1 MESAK
6 GMQKAYLNFII
17 SKTEICKNSVNRLD

>member
-1 MESAK
+1 MVSAK
-6 GMQKAYLNFII
+6 KMLKLYLNSII